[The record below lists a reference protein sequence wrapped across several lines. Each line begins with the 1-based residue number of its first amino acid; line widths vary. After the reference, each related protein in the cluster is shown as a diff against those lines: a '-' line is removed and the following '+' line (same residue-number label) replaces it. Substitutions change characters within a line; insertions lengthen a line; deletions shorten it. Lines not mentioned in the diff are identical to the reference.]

1 MTILFLQRKSSKL
14 GTFKLTEIYST
25 EHYSSTLM
33 IYKEKAGK
41 LVTFAISTVLM
52 LQWHKKNSGASQVL
66 DTAVPGGKICFK
78 IRFNTYMQTVVN
90 PA

>member
-1 MTILFLQRKSSKL
+1 
-14 GTFKLTEIYST
+14 
-25 EHYSSTLM
+25 M

-52 LQWHKKNSGASQVL
+52 LQWHKKNSGASEVL
-66 DTAVPGGKICFK
+66 DTAIPGGKICFK
-78 IRFNTYMQTVVN
+78 IRFNTYIQTVVN